1 MGKLI
6 QKHNDDIVHE
16 IALADHVF
24 TIGRALHCNL
34 SINDPQISQHHAQ
47 IIPDRD
53 EQAGRVIYRIKD
65 LYSTNGTYVNSQR
78 VDDIELKDKDIVCI
92 GTSKLTFCEN
102 CA

>member
-6 QKHNDDIVHE
+6 QIQGDKVVHE
-16 IALADHVF
+16 IPLAEHVF

-53 EQAGRVIYRIKD
+53 NQAGKVIYRIKD

-78 VDDIELKDKDIVCI
+78 IDDIQLKDRDIVCI